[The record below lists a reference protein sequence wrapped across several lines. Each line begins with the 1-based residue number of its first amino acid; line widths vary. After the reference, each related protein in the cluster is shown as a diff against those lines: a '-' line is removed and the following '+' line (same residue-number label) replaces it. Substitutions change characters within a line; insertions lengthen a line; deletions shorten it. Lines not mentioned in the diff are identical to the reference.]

1 MNVDHFQVARW
12 IAVAEDRFQARIP
25 PTDDDQ
31 KWFQR
36 NKRSRNGWARLY
48 RVRPALA
55 SDHWL
60 FDFKLAKPEGY
71 ITIVRNYEFWRAV
84 IAIETEKFGPIVNS
98 DEYAR
103 MRLMRIPDID
113 LRSDPQLVSQ

>member
-1 MNVDHFQVARW
+1 MNIDYVQVARW
-12 IAVAEDRFQARIP
+12 LDITAQRFQARIP
-25 PTDDDQ
+25 PTNDDAR
-31 KWFQR
+31 WFRR
-36 NKRSRNGWARLY
+36 NRRSWNGWARLY

-60 FDFKLAKPEGY
+60 FDFKLAKPAGY
-71 ITIVRNYEFWRAV
+71 ITIVRNYELWRAV
-84 IAIETEKFGPIVNS
+84 MASSESEFGLVVDS

-113 LRSDPQLVSQ
+113 LRNDPQWVPQ